1 MANLQVKSLD
11 DDLYR
16 ALRARAKLENRTVSQ
31 EVVKLIQ
38 NHLAHPAQSSEET
51 TKAFL
56 ELAGAWQDDRSARE
70 LSADLRRARHRRKG
84 RMTP

>member
-16 ALRARAKLENRTVSQ
+16 ALRARANMENRTVSQ
-31 EVVKLIQ
+31 EVVRLIQ
-38 NHLAHPAQSSEET
+38 SHLAHPDQAPEET

-56 ELAGAWQDDRSARE
+56 ELVGSWQDDRSAKAI
-70 LSADLRRARHRRKG
+70 SADLRRARHRRKG
-84 RMTP
+84 RLAP